1 MTLCCE
7 AFQSQ
12 EFANRVNQ
20 NGGFVSALVFLNIEV
35 SEGVNERMYKQNGNV
50 HKGAVETGGR
60 EILYLVIHMGVILWT
75 HDLIHSML
83 EIV

>member
-1 MTLCCE
+1 M
-7 AFQSQ
+7 
-12 EFANRVNQ
+12 V
-20 NGGFVSALVFLNIEV
+20 VSSLPTVCASLVFLNIDV

-50 HKGAVETGGR
+50 HKGALETGGR

-75 HDLIHSML
+75 HGDLIHSML